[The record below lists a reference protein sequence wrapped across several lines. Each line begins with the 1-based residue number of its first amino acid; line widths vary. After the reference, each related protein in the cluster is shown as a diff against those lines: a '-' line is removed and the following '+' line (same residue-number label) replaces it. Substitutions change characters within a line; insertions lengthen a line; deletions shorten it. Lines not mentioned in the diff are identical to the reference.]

1 MGDRATE
8 PLLRELVQGLAPV
21 RRIPRLRTVVLGALA
36 LWLLMLGVQALLG
49 GPRPL
54 TVPGGFWSDPRF
66 LVVLVGL
73 VLTAGGA
80 MATAVAGAI
89 PGRQAAQRVG
99 RRLAL
104 LGALLASGG
113 GLWAVGRAELLGP
126 ALPMTSSLQ
135 CMGRASALGVVPALF
150 LCAFL
155 ARALERRPAT
165 GAAFASLGAFA
176 LGALAVHTSCTQDE
190 PMHLLLGHSLT
201 PFAAALLLAL
211 PLSWWV
217 RRASRRG

>member
-21 RRIPRLRTVVLGALA
+21 RRIPRPRTVVLGALA

-49 GPRPL
+49 GPRPFS
-54 TVPGGFWSDPRF
+54 VPGGFWGDPPF
-66 LVVLVGL
+66 LVVLAGL
-73 VLTAGGA
+73 VLTAGGGMVA
-80 MATAVAGAI
+80 AVAGAI
-89 PGRQAAQRVG
+89 PGRERAQRVAL
-99 RRLAL
+99 RVAL

-113 GLWAVGRAELLGP
+113 GLWAVGRAELVGP

-155 ARALERRPAT
+155 SRAFERRPGV

-176 LGALAVHTSCTQDE
+176 LGALAVHTSCSNHE
-190 PMHLLLGHSLT
+190 PLHLLLGHSLT

-211 PLSWWV
+211 PLSWLV

>member
-66 LVVLVGL
+66 IGVLAGL
-73 VLTAGGA
+73 LLTAGGA

-89 PGRQAAQRVG
+89 PGHEAVQRVG

-135 CMGRASALGVVPALF
+135 CMGRASALGVVPAVF

-155 ARALERRPAT
+155 ARAFERRPAV

-176 LGALAVHTSCTQDE
+176 LGALAVHTSCSNDE
-190 PMHLLLGHSLT
+190 PLHLLLGHSLT
-201 PFAAALLLAL
+201 PFAAALLLAF
-211 PLSWWV
+211 PLSWLV